1 MAVYKDLESAVE
13 TTILEIE
20 KGADVRE
27 LASFAHKTI
36 NESYVPFMTGA
47 LKSSSRVAIQSQLSA
62 EISWNT
68 PYANRRY
75 HENYK
80 NPDKTEWFEQFE
92 SKNSDELLKLIENN
106 IAKNVT

>member
-1 MAVYKDLESAVE
+1 MAVYKDIETAVE

>member
-1 MAVYKDLESAVE
+1 MAVYKNIESAVE
-13 TTILEIE
+13 TTVIEIE
-20 KGADVRE
+20 KGADIGEV
-27 LASFAHKTI
+27 ASFAHKTI

-75 HENYK
+75 YQNYQ
-80 NPDKTEWFEQFE
+80 NPDKTNWFEQFE
-92 SKNSDELLKLIENN
+92 SKDLNDLLKLLESKIDKN
-106 IAKNVT
+106 IT